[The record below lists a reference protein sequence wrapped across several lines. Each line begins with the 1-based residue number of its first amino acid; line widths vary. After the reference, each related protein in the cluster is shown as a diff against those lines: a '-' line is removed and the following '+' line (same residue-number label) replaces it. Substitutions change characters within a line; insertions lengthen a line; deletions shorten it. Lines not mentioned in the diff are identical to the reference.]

1 MYCRPEKGSIETPSL
16 ALPSL
21 PQGNNTQPTWSFP
34 APSRNCISE
43 ATDRTNVCRKMM
55 PSSKLYNSS
64 TVKLRLLCHGFSH
77 RLFLSPLSFLWGK
90 YILYWNKNSGLKY
103 KMLSGFRFLRSS
115 SSGRNQPILCAK
127 RAVLSSSFLMFIV
140 LQCIALAMIMMH
152 HLSLFSIRVYLV
164 VDCVCQKKFS
174 LFAIWCKS
182 ILPRRG

>member
-1 MYCRPEKGSIETPSL
+1 
-16 ALPSL
+16 
-21 PQGNNTQPTWSFP
+21 
-34 APSRNCISE
+34 
-43 ATDRTNVCRKMM
+43 
-55 PSSKLYNSS
+55 
-64 TVKLRLLCHGFSH
+64 
-77 RLFLSPLSFLWGK
+77 
-90 YILYWNKNSGLKY
+90 
-103 KMLSGFRFLRSS
+103 MLSGFRFLRSS

-182 ILPRRG
+182 ILPRLG